1 MNMDFEEGYCDGLA
15 GAGMQPRTWIFEST
29 PHGTLEDEYDN
40 ACEYEGGF
48 RHGSFDRKTMLT
60 RNTPGSLNAPQP
72 LGAIDGM
79 PVYDAFLVW
88 LSQKNIVTYHH
99 LVQWRKESTP
109 DAFALWAEGM
119 GDGDA

>member
-1 MNMDFEEGYCDGLA
+1 MNMDALEGYCDGLA
-15 GAGMQPRTWIFEST
+15 GAGMQGWTETFVR
-29 PHGTLEDEYDN
+29 DAVYKR
-40 ACEYEGGF
+40 GF
-48 RHGSFDRKTMLT
+48 ILGSLDRKTMLT